1 MEVSAVYNFT
11 TVQALSRDLIGNT
24 CPIGTDEDFQKLV
37 QSVQSYRLSLTRP
50 CPFPGLGRYEAVD
63 ADFDA
68 KLVDKLNPVLPSGS
82 YDAYV
87 RIYSSDNNLTYAF
100 QTLYGSK
107 PIIDLGLSGVPI
119 IGNALG

>member
-11 TVQALSRDLIGNT
+11 TLQALSRDIVGNT

-37 QSVQSYRLSLTRP
+37 QAVSNYRLSLTNP
-50 CPFPGLGRYEAVD
+50 CPFPGLGRFESVD
-63 ADFDA
+63 ADFDS
-68 KLVDKLNPVLPSGS
+68 KLVDTLNPILPAGG
-82 YDAYV
+82 YNAYV
-87 RIYSSDNNLTYAF
+87 RIYSSQNNLTYAF

-107 PIIDLGLSGVPI
+107 PIIDLGLDNIPL